1 MAYQIDFTASN
12 YTARS
17 RRKAALRL
25 LALALIA
32 GAVYGVYDVYKTY
45 NEPTLNM
52 KLAEYEVVARP
63 IEEMDA
69 AWDEASKEYNAMLR
83 YYRLL
88 WAASPTNF
96 ISSMASQD
104 APRLGRGFRAVGWTL
119 NTGGKCKLEY
129 SYEFLPGDK
138 AKQAKEI
145 ELAMVNSVTSVVKI
159 ATNTSVAVE
168 GVRLVNLLR
177 VDVLDITVNFSLP
190 DVMTFP
196 VKERA
201 LSECVKEIADMRKKV
216 HETRVAEGENGKAA
230 STAQSIMMSYLP
242 KVEKDKPDFPDFA
255 AVINISDWFDRV
267 DRFIVE
273 HGIPSDAKERRRLR
287 GKWNRIGNAR
297 FPWDRARVLDN
308 DALVRRT
315 KVLESVSD
323 GVKRFKSFLEQRHAD
338 CRRKLEPFVEAYEH
352 NDVFNKPL
360 IDSDLKD
367 RVAKAVGIADATVSF
382 KDETGATPAELDKDD
397 ETFTFTWVRWTL
409 SLRDVERGTGS
420 GERMPLTLAQVA
432 DCARRVVELGPGYAL
447 DVVKVNFG
455 VDGNV
460 SDAVIE
466 GLLPVKQS
474 KAKKRTG
481 NVD

>member
-12 YTARS
+12 YTVRS

-96 ISSMASQD
+96 ISAMASQD
-104 APRLGRGFRAVGWTL
+104 APRLGRGFRTVSWTL

-129 SYEFLPGDK
+129 SYEFQPGDK

-145 ELAMVNSVTSVVKI
+145 ESAMVNSVTSVVKI

-168 GVRLVNLLR
+168 GVKLENLLR
-177 VDVLDITVNFSLP
+177 VDVLDITANFSLP

-196 VKERA
+196 VKERT
-201 LSECVKEIADMRKKV
+201 LSECVKEIANMRKKV
-216 HETRVAEGENGKAA
+216 QETSVAEGKNGNPP
-230 STAQSIMMSYLP
+230 STAQSIMMSYLS
-242 KVEKDKPDFPDFA
+242 KGKDKPDFPDRTPA
-255 AVINISDWFDRV
+255 ISISDWFDRA
-267 DRFIVE
+267 DRFIVK
-273 HGIPSDAKERRRLR
+273 HGLPGDNKERQRL
-287 GKWNRIGNAR
+287 KESWNRIGNAR
-297 FPWDRARVLDN
+297 FPWDRVRVLDN

-367 RVAKAVGIADATVSF
+367 RVAKAAGIADATVSF
-382 KDETGATPAELDKDD
+382 KDETGATPAVLDKDD

-409 SLRDVERGTGS
+409 SLGDEERGTGNE
-420 GERMPLTLAQVA
+420 ERMPLTLAQVA

-474 KAKKRTG
+474 KAKKRTR